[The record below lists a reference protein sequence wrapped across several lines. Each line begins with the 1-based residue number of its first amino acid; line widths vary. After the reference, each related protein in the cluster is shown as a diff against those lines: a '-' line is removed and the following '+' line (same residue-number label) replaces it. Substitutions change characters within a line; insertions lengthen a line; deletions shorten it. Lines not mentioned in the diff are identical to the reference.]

1 MIREYVSFSGNTLL
15 DERTWIAP
23 YISTVLIAT
32 TIHMQDFRD
41 EAGDRLQGRITFPVV
56 MPVFSRRMT
65 AVLLVVWSVG
75 LAAYWN
81 LDRII
86 ASSYVALGLYIAMRV
101 LQQRTE
107 AEDKVSLRI
116 YMVSDTLTLL
126 LVSPVLLIA
135 TAVLAF
141 RWTDFTVLD

>member
-1 MIREYVSFSGNTLL
+1 
-15 DERTWIAP
+15 
-23 YISTVLIAT
+23 
-32 TIHMQDFRD
+32 MQDFRD